1 MKIRLSKF
9 LSMILIAALIMTGF
23 TGFSGSVRVSAAE
36 EIKVYVT
43 ISDKGKLVLK
53 QKTVEVSDVDG
64 DGALTI
70 ADALTCAHEKYYDG
84 DSTAAG
90 FAYSE
95 KEGYD
100 GYSIDVLWGDDSGAF
115 MYYLNDGM
123 AWSLADPINDGDYI
137 NAFVFQDQ
145 AYWSD
150 AYTFFNSH
158 KIGVKNGGT
167 KKVTLS
173 YYTYDENWNIIPTPL
188 ANAKIIINE
197 KETEYVTNKKGK
209 VTLKF
214 DKAGSYF
221 ISAVSDDVTI
231 VPPSCLIFVQPK
243 KGDTIEVKNVNYTV
257 TKLGKVSTGK
267 KGKVTFSKSANGGK
281 TSPKTIEYA
290 GVTYKVKVVD

>member
-1 MKIRLSKF
+1 MKLRLSKF
-9 LSMILIAALIMTGF
+9 LSKILIAAMIVTGF
-23 TGFSGSVRVSAAE
+23 TGLSGSVKAFAAE
-36 EIKVYVT
+36 GIKVYVT
-43 ISDKGKLVLK
+43 ISDKGNLVLK

-70 ADALTCAHEKYYDG
+70 ADALVCAHEKYYEG
-84 DSTAAG
+84 DSSAAG

-95 KEGYD
+95 KEGYE
-100 GYSIDVLWGDDSGAF
+100 GYSIDVLWGDNSGAF

-123 AWSLADPINDGDYI
+123 AWSLADPIADGDYI
-137 NAFVFQDQ
+137 NAFIFQDQ
-145 AYWSD
+145 TYWSD

-158 KIGVKNGGT
+158 KIGVKNGGS

-173 YYTYDENWNIIPTPL
+173 YYTYDENWNLVPAPL

-197 KETEYVTNKKGK
+197 KETEYVTGKKGK
-209 VTLKF
+209 ATLKF

-221 ISAVSDDVTI
+221 ISAASDDMTI

-243 KGDTIEVKNVNYTV
+243 KGDTIEVKNVSYTV

-267 KGKVTFSKSANGGK
+267 KGKVTFSKAANPDK
-281 TSPKTIEYA
+281 TAPKTVEFA